1 MADTYPITESIKREI
16 LTSSTFFVR
25 ILLIICGQIQV
36 LKQIVYTKPK
46 NCSMDFMLN
55 HVFRISTAFYDYAP
69 TTLRLYQILYLRQ
82 LFLTLATCA
91 LGFLLFPLRIL
102 DIM

>member
-25 ILLIICGQIQV
+25 MLLIICGQMQV
-36 LKQIVYTKPK
+36 LKQTVYTKPK
-46 NCSMDFMLN
+46 NCSIGFILN
-55 HVFRISTAFYDYAP
+55 YVFRISTAFYAYAP
-69 TTLRLYQILYLRQ
+69 MTLKLYQILYLCQ
-82 LFLTLATCA
+82 LFLTLATYA

-102 DIM
+102 DIP